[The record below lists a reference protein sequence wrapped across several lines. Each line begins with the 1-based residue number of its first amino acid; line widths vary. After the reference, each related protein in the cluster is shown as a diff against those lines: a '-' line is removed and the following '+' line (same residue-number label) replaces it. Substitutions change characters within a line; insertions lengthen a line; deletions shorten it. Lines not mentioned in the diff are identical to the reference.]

1 MADDEDSLIGCG
13 EIETFAAAVVV
24 FEDVAVVVI
33 VVIVDVAKS
42 DKKVLGSG
50 VEKGENHL
58 LTFCSKVS
66 IL

>member
-13 EIETFAAAVVV
+13 EIETSAAAVVV

-42 DKKVLGSG
+42 DKKVFGRCR
-50 VEKGENHL
+50 K
-58 LTFCSKVS
+58 
-66 IL
+66 